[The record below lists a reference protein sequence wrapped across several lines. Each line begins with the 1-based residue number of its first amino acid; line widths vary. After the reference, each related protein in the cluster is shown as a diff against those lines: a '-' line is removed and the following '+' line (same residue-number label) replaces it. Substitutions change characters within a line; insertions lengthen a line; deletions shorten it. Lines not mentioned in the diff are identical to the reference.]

1 MLTPARLAVALF
13 LVFAVPATAAEIT
26 TDILGYEREILADS
40 CDQITFMPGFIDMV
54 DMNDD
59 GRADGIVDYQY
70 LDCDGSMNAF
80 CGSGGCTLRLYTG
93 LADGRFAATAD
104 LLSEGL
110 KLRQVKGKT
119 KLYISLDG
127 GACGKSGASSCT
139 LIGHLTDKELV
150 VESQK

>member
-1 MLTPARLAVALF
+1 MTHPARLLFALAFF
-13 LVFAVPATAAEIT
+13 LAGPASAAEIT
-26 TDILGYEREILADS
+26 NDILAYEREILAIS
-40 CDQITFMPGFIDMV
+40 CDKITFMPGSIEMTDL
-54 DMNDD
+54 NDD
-59 GRADGIVDYQY
+59 GRNDAIVDYQY

-80 CGSGGCTLRLYTG
+80 CGSGGCTLRLYSG

-110 KLRQVKGKT
+110 KIRKVKGKT

-139 LIGHLTDKELV
+139 LVGHLTDEALI